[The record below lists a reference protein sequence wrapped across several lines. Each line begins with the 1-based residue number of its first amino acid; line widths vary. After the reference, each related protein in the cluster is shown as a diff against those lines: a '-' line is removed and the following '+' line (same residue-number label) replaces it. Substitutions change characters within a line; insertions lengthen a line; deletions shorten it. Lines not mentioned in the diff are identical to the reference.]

1 MKGRISFEKWTIAAE
16 CSATV
21 DCSWETFLA
30 NIAPHAAS
38 VVPAPAAGAPPPE
51 VAVARLEGAAACGE
65 AFGHSKIK
73 GGSRMGSWSANRA
86 ECVWRRD
93 AGTVS
98 LWWTMRGGAG
108 W

>member
-1 MKGRISFEKWTIAAE
+1 
-16 CSATV
+16 
-21 DCSWETFLA
+21 
-30 NIAPHAAS
+30 
-38 VVPAPAAGAPPPE
+38 VPAPAAGAAPPE

-73 GGSRMGSWSANRA
+73 GGSRMGSGSANRA